1 MQKSYKCLL
10 FRKRLKSLIDLQ
22 SFNSVSNEFQAN
34 SLIVESPLTA
44 GTSKE
49 IFTTEHMR
57 LTFCYLLTEQ

>member
-34 SLIVESPLTA
+34 SLIVESPLTT

-49 IFTTEHMR
+49 IFTTEHMC
-57 LTFCYLLTEQ
+57 LTF